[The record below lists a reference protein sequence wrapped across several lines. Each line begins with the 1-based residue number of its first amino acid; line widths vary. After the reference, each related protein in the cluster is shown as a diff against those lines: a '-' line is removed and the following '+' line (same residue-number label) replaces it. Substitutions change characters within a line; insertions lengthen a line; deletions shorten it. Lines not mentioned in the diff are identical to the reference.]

1 MYQESGVKEYWVIHP
16 TEQTLLIYTLVK
28 GKYQRSGLFVAGDV
42 IETTSIAGFKLHLQ
56 EIFEG

>member
-1 MYQESGVKEYWVIHP
+1 VYQESGVKEYRVIHL